1 MVTENSDVAVVLGA
15 AGVVGSGVV
24 RKFLDAGSTVVG
36 VSRSAERLADLRR
49 LLEIRDDEPF
59 LAVVGD
65 FSDEESAAAAKRDVE
80 AALAGRP
87 IDHVVSVQGFSPFA
101 QPPTATPLATVKEAL
116 DDGFYNNFLAAKV
129 FLPALKSR
137 AGSSFTLVS
146 GGLAHF
152 PPPNPKLWLLTIKNA
167 AVNAL
172 TYALTAETASDAVRV
187 NTVCIHFSVAAIGG
201 DKNQLGVPSEG
212 NTLRL
217 APAFVAI
224 ARGTQKGKVLCL
236 NSFAEAEALGA

>member
-1 MVTENSDVAVVLGA
+1 MVLENSDVAVVLGA

-24 RKFLDAGSTVVG
+24 RKFLDGGATVVA
-36 VSRSAERLADLRR
+36 VSRSAERLEDLRR
-49 LLEIRDDEPF
+49 TLAVRDDEPF

-65 FSDEESAAAAKRDVE
+65 FSDEAAAAAAKQAVD
-80 AALAGRP
+80 AALAGRA

-101 QPPTATPLATVKEAL
+101 QAPTATAVATVKAAL

-129 FLPALKSR
+129 FLPDLKPR
-137 AGSSFTLVS
+137 QGSSFTLVS

-172 TYALTAETASDAVRV
+172 SHALTAETASDAVRV
-187 NTVCIHFSVAAIGG
+187 NTVCIHFSVAGIGG
-201 DKNQLGVPSEG
+201 DKNQLGIPSES

-224 ARGTQKGKVLCL
+224 ARGTQKGKVICL
-236 NSFAEAEALGA
+236 GSFAEAEALAG